1 MLDLTTIADVIAAI
15 PASIGYYPNEDIC
28 CIRHTNNDDGTPRIL
43 GVMRVGIDTLI
54 TDDTVHSSLRACYDT
69 FTAASSA
76 VGVHDTEP
84 IWSVVAISSLHPTRA
99 RALDASLRTIT
110 DILPGVTN
118 MHNIPVVTPAIIQDA
133 AIYAY
138 TPGAPL
144 PAAPIATVPSITGT
158 QAFHTLVTNTGM
170 LPMLSRAELYAQ
182 CTTTDHGFNP
192 DEYNDIVRAVREMH
206 PLDMCGSRKALAGN
220 ARDILTHRPAQFD
233 SHDAAMLLTACVDYR
248 TRNTLLVVICDHDP
262 DDAQAMNTNAA
273 GVLAIMLQLAATTPR
288 EMPVLHTHVLAML
301 AVAALAAGHN
311 GLASAAIGT
320 ANQLAQTI
328 DERMSTYPTPQRHID
343 TDVAWIERL
352 HTTMTYGDHAVTM
365 RALHEE
371 GVRAWRALG

>member
-1 MLDLTTIADVIAAI
+1 MLNLTTIADVIAAI

-28 CIRHTNNDDGTPRIL
+28 CIRHTHDDDGALHIL

-54 TDDTVHSSLRACYDT
+54 TDDGVHASLRECYDS

-76 VGVHDTEP
+76 VGVNDREP
-84 IWSVVAISSLHPTRA
+84 IWSVVAISSLHPART
-99 RALDASLRTIT
+99 RALDESVRTIA

-118 MHNIPVVTPAIIQDA
+118 TRDVPVVTPAITQGA

-144 PAAPIATVPSITGT
+144 PAAPVGHVPSITGT
-158 QAFHTLVTNTGM
+158 QAFHSLVTNTGM

-182 CTTTDHGFNP
+182 CTSTDHGFSI
-192 DEYNDIVRAVREMH
+192 EEHRSITRAVREMH
-206 PLDMCGSRKALAGN
+206 PLDTCGSTKALAGK
-220 ARDILTHRPAQFD
+220 AHEILACCPTRLSAQ
-233 SHDAAMLLTACVDYR
+233 DATTLLSACVDYH
-248 TRNTLLVVICDHDP
+248 TRNTLLAVICDHDP
-262 DDAQAMNTNAA
+262 ETEAAISPNAA
-273 GVLAIMLQLAATTPR
+273 AMLAIMLQLAATTPR
-288 EMPVLHTHVLAML
+288 EMPVLHAHVLAML

-328 DERMSTYPTPQRHID
+328 SEHVSAYPTPQRHTD

-352 HTTMTYGDHAVTM
+352 HTTMTYGDHAVTI

-371 GVRAWRALG
+371 GMRAWRALG

>member
-28 CIRHTNNDDGTPRIL
+28 CIRHTNNDDGTPHIL
-43 GVMRVGIDTLI
+43 GIMRVGIDTLI
-54 TDDTVHSSLRACYDT
+54 TDDTVHSSLREYYEG

-76 VGVHDTEP
+76 VGVRDAEP
-84 IWSVVAISSLHPTRA
+84 IWSVVAISSLHPTRT
-99 RALDASLRTIT
+99 RALDESVRTIA
-110 DILPGVTN
+110 DILPGVANTRD
-118 MHNIPVVTPAIIQDA
+118 IPVVTPAITQGA
-133 AIYAY
+133 AIYTY

-144 PAAPIATVPSITGT
+144 PAAPVATVPAITGT
-158 QAFHTLVTNTGM
+158 QAFHNLITNTGM

-182 CTTTDHGFNP
+182 CTNNDHGFSR
-192 DEYNDIVRAVREMH
+192 EEHRSITRAVREMH
-206 PLDMCGSRKALAGN
+206 PLDVCGSTKALASE
-220 ARDILTHRPAQFD
+220 AREILVRCPARLSAQ
-233 SHDAAMLLTACVDYR
+233 DAATLLTACVDYR
-248 TRNTLLVVICDHDP
+248 TRNTLLAVICDHDP
-262 DDAQAMNTNAA
+262 DDVQAMNTNAA

-288 EMPVLHTHVLAML
+288 EMPVLHAHVLAML
-301 AVAALAAGHN
+301 AVAALATGHN
-311 GLASAAIGT
+311 GLASASIGT

-328 DERMSTYPTPQRHID
+328 GEHAGTHQAPQRHTD